1 MAPTQNHED
10 LKHRT
15 QESAR
20 GVYAFSQ
27 RQLDRAVSPST
38 RQQAYTSAAD
48 FAHERP
54 LLFAFLA
61 AQLIFSF
68 LPLVIFATFALSTGR
83 LRPRRRPPLRPLLD
97 SGVAL
102 LVLVPTLFL
111 TSAVGLLVWI
121 WAAGSFVVARKL
133 WQVAPASV
141 KGGQHGSTN
150 GERTGVV
157 LKEEPRD

>member
-20 GVYAFSQ
+20 GVYAFGQ

-48 FAHERP
+48 FAQERP
-54 LLFAFLA
+54 LLFVFLV

-68 LPLVIFATFALSTGR
+68 LPLVIFATFALSTVGFA
-83 LRPRRRPPLRPLLD
+83 LGAALIFALFWI
-97 SGVAL
+97 GVAL

-133 WQVAPASV
+133 WQVAPASI
-141 KGGQHGSTN
+141 KGGQDGSTN
-150 GERTGVV
+150 GERTGIV

>member
-54 LLFAFLA
+54 LLFAFLV

-68 LPLVIFATFALSTGR
+68 LPLVIFATFALSTVGFA
-83 LRPRRRPPLRPLLD
+83 LGAALIFALFWI
-97 SGVAL
+97 GVAL

-133 WQVAPASV
+133 WQVAPASI
-141 KGGQHGSTN
+141 KGGQDGSTN

-157 LKEEPRD
+157 LKEEPRG

>member
-68 LPLVIFATFALSTGR
+68 LPLVIFATFALSTVGFA
-83 LRPRRRPPLRPLLD
+83 LGAALLFALFWI
-97 SGVAL
+97 GVAL

-141 KGGQHGSTN
+141 KGGQQGSTN

>member
-54 LLFAFLA
+54 LLFAFLV

-68 LPLVIFATFALSTGR
+68 LPLVIFATFALSTVGFA
-83 LRPRRRPPLRPLLD
+83 LGAALIFALFWI
-97 SGVAL
+97 GVAL

-133 WQVAPASV
+133 WQVAPASI
-141 KGGQHGSTN
+141 KGGQDGSTN

>member
-54 LLFAFLA
+54 LLFAFLV

-68 LPLVIFATFALSTGR
+68 LPLVIFATFALSTVGFA
-83 LRPRRRPPLRPLLD
+83 LGAALIFALFWI
-97 SGVAL
+97 GVAL

-133 WQVAPASV
+133 WQIAPASI
-141 KGGQHGSTN
+141 KGGQDGSTN